1 MQINGGAKAS
11 NEAND
16 NVPDANAAQA
26 NQLLASSAQQALAV
40 PVSAFLAF
48 FLCQAVTRIARPSH
62 RPNGFSRCSSAATR
76 WTEAA

>member
-1 MQINGGAKAS
+1 MQINGSAKAS

-26 NQLLASSAQQALAV
+26 NQLLASSLQQPSQL
-40 PVSAFLAF
+40 PVSAFLSF

-62 RPNGFSRCSSAATR
+62 RPNGFSRCSQAVTR
-76 WTEAA
+76 

>member
-1 MQINGGAKAS
+1 MNGDAKAS

-26 NQLLASSAQQALAV
+26 NQHLASSLQQPSQLQ
-40 PVSAFLAF
+40 VSAFLSF

-62 RPNGFSRCSSAATR
+62 RPNGFSRCSQAVTS
-76 WTEAA
+76 

>member
-1 MQINGGAKAS
+1 MQINGGASAS
-11 NEAND
+11 NEANN

-62 RPNGFSRCSSAATR
+62 RPNGFSRCSQAVTR
-76 WTEAA
+76 